1 MWHSKSKEQQQLSQ
15 CNQHTR
21 SNSTVL
27 TSSRD
32 NLYTEYDDV
41 TLRRNDRMYNRLQS
55 EQRTIER
62 AQKVVTSDIEKE
74 QRKLEAFVARC
85 RLEERERRRV
95 ASATKK
101 VKRATPKPE
110 VTNSGRLEQRHET
123 KKDLKEL
130 VPNIQDHKKIR
141 DVKRKNTVTPQD

>member
-1 MWHSKSKEQQQLSQ
+1 
-15 CNQHTR
+15 
-21 SNSTVL
+21 
-27 TSSRD
+27 
-32 NLYTEYDDV
+32 
-41 TLRRNDRMYNRLQS
+41 MYNRLQS

-123 KKDLKEL
+123 KKDQKEL
-130 VPNIQDHKKIR
+130 FPKIQDDKKIR
-141 DVKRKNTVTPQD
+141 DVKGKNTVTPQD